1 MKGLSATEQA
11 ILRSLAYYDIFKYPL
26 TTYECWKFL
35 YDPQQHLEATDF
47 FQVQK
52 ALGGLAQKNIIKD
65 INGFWQLKESADY
78 YYLRQERYRTF
89 VSKLRRARRW
99 ARLFTF
105 LDSVRFIAVVNSL
118 GYQNP
123 EADDDIDLLVITKAG
138 RIWLTRWWL
147 TGFAKLLGLRPNL
160 KHQANGLCLSFYVAD
175 NALAFEPLMINNQD
189 IYFHFWLPHMTV
201 LYDDGVSGD
210 LIRQNQNWLKCFP
223 NLHLEFTPLWPAA
236 SRLAKFLR
244 WVSLPFIRPMWER
257 WCKKIQLRLLPSNLA
272 AVANKDRSVVIN
284 DQVLKF
290 HNPDRRAYY
299 YKEWQTKL
307 ANLNI

>member
-1 MKGLSATEQA
+1 MQVKIEESWNKVLSGEFDKEYFAQLTQFVKSEYLTATVYPPPKFIFRAFELTPFEA
-11 ILRSLAYYDIFKYPL
+11 VKVVILGQ
-26 TTYECWKFL
+26 
-35 YDPQQHLEATDF
+35 DPYH
-47 FQVQK
+47 
-52 ALGGLAQKNIIKD
+52 G
-65 INGFWQLKESADY
+65 
-78 YYLRQERYRTF
+78 
-89 VSKLRRARRW
+89 
-99 ARLFTF
+99 
-105 LDSVRFIAVVNSL
+105 
-118 GYQNP
+118 
-123 EADDDIDLLVITKAG
+123 
-138 RIWLTRWWL
+138 
-147 TGFAKLLGLRPNL
+147 PN
-160 KHQANGLCLSFYVAD
+160 QANGLCLSFYVAD

-272 AVANKDRSVVIN
+272 AVANKDTSVVIN